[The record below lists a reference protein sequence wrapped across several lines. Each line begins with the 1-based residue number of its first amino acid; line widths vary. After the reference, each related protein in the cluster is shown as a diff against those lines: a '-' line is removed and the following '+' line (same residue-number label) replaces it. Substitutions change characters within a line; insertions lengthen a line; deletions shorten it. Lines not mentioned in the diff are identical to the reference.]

1 MSVIVLLVCTHGRST
16 GEWQVSPDFVF
27 CVVSGAGASTSS
39 VTGCVWCSEVY
50 LTAVRG
56 LKKIDFTAGSG

>member
-1 MSVIVLLVCTHGRST
+1 MSVVVLLVRTHGRST

-39 VTGCVWCSEVY
+39 VKGAWCVVQ
-50 LTAVRG
+50 
-56 LKKIDFTAGSG
+56 